1 MIHYEG
7 TIWRPPSEAGSL
19 IVQATI
25 GCAHNQCTFCTM
37 YKDKKFRIRSVEEI
51 KQDIAYAGKTYGR
64 QIRKLFLADGDAL
77 SMPTKDLLSVIDY
90 AKEQMPWVIS
100 ISSYGAALDVIH
112 KGENELKE
120 LKEAG
125 LSMVYMGA
133 ESGDETIL
141 KEIRKGITKQ
151 QLIEAGKLLKQAEI
165 LNSLTLIS
173 GLGGR
178 KFLKEHAINS
188 AHLISEIKPEYLG
201 FLTLMIEEEADL
213 YKKIRAGEMELLQPE
228 DVMEEM
234 RLFLEHVDSEGTVF
248 RSNHASNY
256 VMLKGTLNKDRDLM
270 LAQVKKAEE
279 DCLFRR
285 ENHRSL

>member
-1 MIHYEG
+1 MIDYEG
-7 TIWRPPSEAGSL
+7 AVWRPPSEAGSL

-37 YKDKKFRIRSVEEI
+37 YKDKKFRIRSLEEI
-51 KQDIAYAGKTYGR
+51 KQDIAYAGKNYGR

-77 SMPTKDLLSVIDY
+77 SMPAQDLLAVIAY
-90 AKEQMPWVIS
+90 AKEQMPWLIS
-100 ISSYGAALDVIH
+100 ISSYGTALDVIH
-112 KGENELKE
+112 KGENQLKE

-141 KEIRKGITKQ
+141 KEVRKGITKQ
-151 QLIEAGKLLKQAEI
+151 QLIEAGKLLKQSGI

-178 KFLKEHAINS
+178 KLLKEHAINS
-188 AHLISEIKPEYLG
+188 AHVISEIKPEYLG
-201 FLTLMIEEEADL
+201 FLTLMIEKEAVL
-213 YKKIRAGEMELLQPE
+213 YEKIKEGEMKLLQPE

-256 VMLKGTLNKDRDLM
+256 VMLKGTLNKDRDRM
-270 LAQVKKAEE
+270 LAQVKKAHE

-285 ENHRSL
+285 EKHRRL

>member
-1 MIHYEG
+1 MIQYEG
-7 TIWRPPSEAGSL
+7 AIWRPPSEARSL

-51 KQDIAYAGKTYGR
+51 KGDISYAAKIYGG

-77 SMPTKDLLSVIDY
+77 SMPIADLLDVISY
-90 AKEQMPWVIS
+90 AKEQMPWLVS
-100 ISSYGAALDVIH
+100 ISSYGTALDVIH
-112 KGENELKE
+112 KGEDQLKK

-141 KEIRKGITKQ
+141 KEIKKGITKQ

-178 KFLKEHAINS
+178 KLLKEHAINS
-188 AHLISEIKPEYLG
+188 ADLVSEIKPEYLG
-201 FLTLMIEEEADL
+201 FLTLMIEKDALIYE
-213 YKKIRAGEMELLQPE
+213 KIKSGEMELLQPE

-256 VMLKGTLNKDRDLM
+256 VMLKGTLNQDRDSM
-270 LAQVKKAEE
+270 LAQVKKAEQE
-279 DCLFRR
+279 CMFRK
-285 ENHRSL
+285 ENYRRL

>member
-1 MIHYEG
+1 MLHYEG

-37 YKDKKFRIRSVEEI
+37 YKDKKFRIRSVGEI
-51 KQDIAYAGKTYGR
+51 KQDIAYAGKIYGR

-77 SMPTKDLLSVIDY
+77 SMPTKDLLSVIAY
-90 AKEQMPWVIS
+90 AKEQMPWLIS
-100 ISSYGAALDVIH
+100 ISSYGTALDVIH
-112 KGENELKE
+112 KGENQLKK

-141 KEIRKGITKQ
+141 KEVRKGITKQ
-151 QLIEAGKLLKQAEI
+151 QLMEAGKLLKQAGI
-165 LNSLTLIS
+165 FNSLTLIS

-178 KFLKEHAINS
+178 KLLKEHAINS
-188 AHLISEIKPEYLG
+188 AYLISEIKPEYLG
-201 FLTLMIEEEADL
+201 FLTLMIEEEAVL
-213 YKKIRAGEMELLQPE
+213 YKKIKAGEMELLHPE

-234 RLFLEHVDSEGTVF
+234 RLFLEHIDSEGTVF

-285 ENHRSL
+285 ENHRRL

>member
-1 MIHYEG
+1 MLHYEG

-37 YKDKKFRIRSVEEI
+37 YKDKKFRIRSVGEI
-51 KQDIAYAGKTYGR
+51 KQDIAYAGKIYGR

-77 SMPTKDLLSVIDY
+77 SMPTKDLLSVIAY
-90 AKEQMPWVIS
+90 AKEQMPWLIS
-100 ISSYGAALDVIH
+100 ISSYGTALDVIH
-112 KGENELKE
+112 KGVNQLKK

-141 KEIRKGITKQ
+141 KEVRKGITKQ
-151 QLIEAGKLLKQAEI
+151 QLIEAGKLLKQAGI
-165 LNSLTLIS
+165 FNSLTLIS

-178 KFLKEHAINS
+178 KLLKEHAINS
-188 AHLISEIKPEYLG
+188 AYLISEIKPEYLG
-201 FLTLMIEEEADL
+201 FLTLMIEEEAVL
-213 YKKIRAGEMELLQPE
+213 YKKIKAGEMELLHPE

-285 ENHRSL
+285 ENHRRL

>member
-7 TIWRPPSEAGSL
+7 TIWRPPSEARSL

-51 KQDIAYAGKTYGR
+51 KQDIAYAAKTYGR
-64 QIRKLFLADGDAL
+64 QIQKLFLADGDAL
-77 SMPTKDLLSVIDY
+77 SIPTKELVEIIDY
-90 AKEQMPWVIS
+90 AKRQLPWLSS
-100 ISSYGAALDVIH
+100 ISSYGTALDVIR
-112 KGENELKE
+112 KGETQLKE

-125 LSMVYMGA
+125 LTMVYMGA
-133 ESGDETIL
+133 ESGDEMIL
-141 KEIRKGITKQ
+141 KEVRKGITKQ
-151 QLIEAGKLLKQAEI
+151 QLIEAGKMLKQAGI

-201 FLTLMIEEEADL
+201 FLTLMIDENAVL
-213 YKKIRAGEMELLQPE
+213 YEKIKSGEMELLQPE
-228 DVMEEM
+228 EVMEEM
-234 RLFLEHVDSEGTVF
+234 RLFLEHTDSEGTIF

-256 VMLKGTLNKDRDLM
+256 VMLKGTLNEDKDLM
-270 LAQVKKAEE
+270 LAQVKKAEAE
-279 DCLFRR
+279 CLFRK
-285 ENHRSL
+285 ENYRRL

>member
-1 MIHYEG
+1 MIQYEG

-51 KQDIAYAGKTYGR
+51 KQDIAYAGKFYGR

-77 SMPTKDLLSVIDY
+77 SMPTKDLLSVIAY
-90 AKEQMPWVIS
+90 AKEQMPWLIS
-100 ISSYGAALDVIH
+100 IASYGTALDVIH
-112 KGENELKE
+112 KGENQLKK

-125 LSMVYMGA
+125 LSMIYMGA

-141 KEIRKGITKQ
+141 KEVRKGITKQ

-178 KFLKEHAINS
+178 KLLKEHAINS
-188 AHLISEIKPEYLG
+188 AYLISEIKPEYLG
-201 FLTLMIEEEADL
+201 FLTLMIEEEAVL
-213 YKKIRAGEMELLQPE
+213 YKKIKAGEMELLHPE

-285 ENHRSL
+285 ENHRRL

>member
-77 SMPTKDLLSVIDY
+77 SMPTKDLLLVIAY
-90 AKEQMPWVIS
+90 AKEQMPWLIS
-100 ISSYGAALDVIH
+100 ISSYGTALDVIH

-151 QLIEAGKLLKQAEI
+151 QLIEAGKLLKQAGI

-178 KFLKEHAINS
+178 KFLKEHAVNS

-201 FLTLMIEEEADL
+201 FLTLMIEEEAVL
-213 YKKIRAGEMELLQPE
+213 YKKIKAGEMELLQPE

-285 ENHRSL
+285 ENHRRL

>member
-51 KQDIAYAGKTYGR
+51 KQDIAYARKTYGR

-77 SMPTKDLLSVIDY
+77 SMPIHDLLAVIAY
-90 AKEQMPWVIS
+90 AKEQMPWLIS
-100 ISSYGAALDVIH
+100 ISSYGTALDVIH
-112 KGENELKE
+112 KGENQLKE

-141 KEIRKGITKQ
+141 KEVKKGITKQ
-151 QLIEAGKLLKQAEI
+151 QLIEAGKLLKQAGI

-178 KFLKEHAINS
+178 KLLKEHAINS
-188 AHLISEIKPEYLG
+188 AYLISEMKPEYLG
-201 FLTLMIEEEADL
+201 FLTLMIDEEAVL
-213 YKKIRAGEMELLQPE
+213 YEEIKDGEMELLQPE

-234 RLFLEHVDSEGTVF
+234 RLFLEHVDSEGTIF

-256 VMLKGTLNKDRDLM
+256 VMLRGTLNQDRDLM

-285 ENHRSL
+285 ENHRRL

>member
-77 SMPTKDLLSVIDY
+77 SMPTKELLSVIAY

-100 ISSYGAALDVIH
+100 ISSYGTALDVIH
-112 KGENELKE
+112 KGESQLKE

-188 AHLISEIKPEYLG
+188 AHLISEMKPEYLG
-201 FLTLMIEEEADL
+201 FLTLMIEEEGDL

-256 VMLKGTLNKDRDLM
+256 VILKGTLNKDRDLM

>member
-1 MIHYEG
+1 MIQYEG
-7 TIWRPPSEAGSL
+7 AIWRPPSEAHSL
-19 IVQATI
+19 IVQATV

-51 KQDIAYAGKTYGR
+51 KQDIAYAAEAYGE

-77 SMPTKDLLSVIDY
+77 SMPTEDLLAVLAY
-90 AKEQMPWVIS
+90 AKEKMPWLVS
-100 ISSYGAALDVIH
+100 ISSYGTALDVIR
-112 KGENELKE
+112 KGEKQLKE

-125 LSMVYMGA
+125 LSMIYMGA

-151 QLIEAGKLLKQAEI
+151 QLIEAGKLLKQAGI

-178 KFLKEHAINS
+178 KLLKEHAINS
-188 AHLISEIKPEYLG
+188 ADLVSKIKPEYLG
-201 FLTLMIEEEADL
+201 FLTLMLDEEAII
-213 YKKIRAGEMELLQPE
+213 YEKIKNGEMELLQPE

-234 RLFLEHVDSEGTVF
+234 KLFLEHVDSEGTIF

-256 VMLKGTLNKDRDLM
+256 VMLKGTLNEDRDRM
-270 LAQVKKAEE
+270 LAQIKKAE
-279 DCLFRR
+279 DDSLFRK
-285 ENHRSL
+285 ENYRRL

>member
-77 SMPTKDLLSVIDY
+77 SMPTQDLLSVIAY
-90 AKEQMPWVIS
+90 AKEQMPWLIS
-100 ISSYGAALDVIH
+100 ISSYGTALDVIH

>member
-37 YKDKKFRIRSVEEI
+37 YKDKKFRIRSLGEI
-51 KQDIAYAGKTYGR
+51 KQDIAYARKTYGR

-77 SMPTKDLLSVIDY
+77 SMPTKDLLSVIAY
-90 AKEQMPWVIS
+90 AKEQMSWLIS
-100 ISSYGAALDVIH
+100 ISSYGTALDVIH
-112 KGENELKE
+112 KGENQLKK

-125 LSMVYMGA
+125 LSMIYMGA

-141 KEIRKGITKQ
+141 KEVRKGITKQ

-178 KFLKEHAINS
+178 KLLKEHAINS
-188 AHLISEIKPEYLG
+188 AYLISEIKPEYLG
-201 FLTLMIEEEADL
+201 FLTLMIEEEAVL
-213 YKKIRAGEMELLQPE
+213 YKKIKAGEMELLHPE
-228 DVMEEM
+228 DVMKEM

-285 ENHRSL
+285 ENHRRL

>member
-1 MIHYEG
+1 MLHYEG

-37 YKDKKFRIRSVEEI
+37 YKDKKFRIRSVGEI
-51 KQDIAYAGKTYGR
+51 KQDIAYAGKIYGR
-64 QIRKLFLADGDAL
+64 QIRKVFLADGDAL
-77 SMPTKDLLSVIDY
+77 SMPTKDLLSVIAY
-90 AKEQMPWVIS
+90 AKEQMPWLIS
-100 ISSYGAALDVIH
+100 ISSYGTALDVIH
-112 KGENELKE
+112 KGENQLKK

-141 KEIRKGITKQ
+141 KEVRKGITKQ
-151 QLIEAGKLLKQAEI
+151 QLIEAGKLLKQAGI
-165 LNSLTLIS
+165 FNSLTLIS

-178 KFLKEHAINS
+178 KLLKEHAINS
-188 AHLISEIKPEYLG
+188 AYLISEIKPEYLG
-201 FLTLMIEEEADL
+201 FLTLMIEEEAVL
-213 YKKIRAGEMELLQPE
+213 YKKIKAGEMELLHPE

-285 ENHRSL
+285 ENHRRL

>member
-19 IVQATI
+19 IVQATL

-77 SMPTKDLLSVIDY
+77 SMPTQDLLSVIAYVKD
-90 AKEQMPWVIS
+90 QMPWVIS
-100 ISSYGAALDVIH
+100 ISSYGTALDVIH

-133 ESGDETIL
+133 ESGDETVL

-151 QLIEAGKLLKQAEI
+151 QLIEAGKLLKQAGI

-178 KFLKEHAINS
+178 KFLKEHAVNS

-201 FLTLMIEEEADL
+201 FLTLMIEEEAVL
-213 YKKIRAGEMELLQPE
+213 YKKIKAGEMELLQPE

-285 ENHRSL
+285 ENHRRL

>member
-1 MIHYEG
+1 MLHYEG

-37 YKDKKFRIRSVEEI
+37 YKDKKFRIRSVGEI
-51 KQDIAYAGKTYGR
+51 KQDIAYAGKIYGR

-77 SMPTKDLLSVIDY
+77 SMPTKDLLSVIAY
-90 AKEQMPWVIS
+90 AKEQMPWLIS
-100 ISSYGAALDVIH
+100 ISSYGTALDVIH
-112 KGENELKE
+112 KGENQLKK

-141 KEIRKGITKQ
+141 KEVRKGITKQ
-151 QLIEAGKLLKQAEI
+151 QLMEAGKLLKQAGI
-165 LNSLTLIS
+165 FNSLTLIS

-178 KFLKEHAINS
+178 KLLKEHAINS
-188 AHLISEIKPEYLG
+188 AYLISEIKPEYLG
-201 FLTLMIEEEADL
+201 FLTLMIEEEAVL
-213 YKKIRAGEMELLQPE
+213 YKKIKAGEMELLHPE

-285 ENHRSL
+285 ENHRRL

>member
-1 MIHYEG
+1 MLHYEG

-25 GCAHNQCTFCTM
+25 GCAYNQCTFCTM
-37 YKDKKFRIRSVEEI
+37 YKDKKFRIRSVGEI

-77 SMPTKDLLSVIDY
+77 SMSTKDLLSVIAY
-90 AKEQMPWVIS
+90 AKEQMPWLIS
-100 ISSYGAALDVIH
+100 ISSYGTALDVIH
-112 KGENELKE
+112 KGENQLKK

-141 KEIRKGITKQ
+141 KEVRKGITKQ
-151 QLIEAGKLLKQAEI
+151 QLIEAGKLLKQAGI
-165 LNSLTLIS
+165 FNSLTLIS

-178 KFLKEHAINS
+178 KLLKEHAINS
-188 AHLISEIKPEYLG
+188 AYLISEIKPEYLG
-201 FLTLMIEEEADL
+201 FLTLMIEEEAVL
-213 YKKIRAGEMELLQPE
+213 YKKIKAGEMELLHPE

-285 ENHRSL
+285 ENHRRL

>member
-1 MIHYEG
+1 MIQYEG
-7 TIWRPPSEAGSL
+7 AIWRPPSEARSL

-51 KQDIAYAGKTYGR
+51 KSDISYAAKTYGR
-64 QIRKLFLADGDAL
+64 QIQKLFLADGDAL
-77 SMPTKDLLSVIDY
+77 SMPNADLLDVITY
-90 AKEQMPWVIS
+90 AKEQMPWLVS
-100 ISSYGAALDVIH
+100 ISSYGTALDVIH
-112 KGENELKE
+112 KGEDQLKK

-141 KEIRKGITKQ
+141 KEIKKGITKQ

-178 KFLKEHAINS
+178 KLLKEHAINS
-188 AHLISEIKPEYLG
+188 ADLVSEIKPEYLG
-201 FLTLMIEEEADL
+201 FLTLMIEKDALIYE
-213 YKKIRAGEMELLQPE
+213 KVKSGEMELLQPE

-256 VMLKGTLNKDRDLM
+256 VMLKGTLNQDRDSM
-270 LAQVKKAEE
+270 LAQVKRAEQE
-279 DCLFRR
+279 CMFRK
-285 ENHRSL
+285 ENYRRL

>member
-7 TIWRPPSEAGSL
+7 TIWRPPSEARSL

-51 KQDIAYAGKTYGR
+51 KQDIAYAAKTYGR
-64 QIRKLFLADGDAL
+64 QIQKLFLADGDAL
-77 SMPTKDLLSVIDY
+77 SIPTKELVEIIDY
-90 AKEQMPWVIS
+90 AKRQLPWLSS
-100 ISSYGAALDVIH
+100 ISSYGTALDVIR
-112 KGENELKE
+112 KGETQLKE

-125 LSMVYMGA
+125 LTMVYMGA
-133 ESGDETIL
+133 ESGDEMIL
-141 KEIRKGITKQ
+141 KEVRKGITKQ
-151 QLIEAGKLLKQAEI
+151 QLIEAGKMLKQAGI

-201 FLTLMIEEEADL
+201 FLTLMIDENAVL
-213 YKKIRAGEMELLQPE
+213 YEKIKSGEMELLQPE
-228 DVMEEM
+228 EVMEEM
-234 RLFLEHVDSEGTVF
+234 RLFLERTDSEGTIF

-256 VMLKGTLNKDRDLM
+256 VMLKGTLNEDKDLM
-270 LAQVKKAEE
+270 LAQVKKAEAE
-279 DCLFRR
+279 CLFRK
-285 ENHRSL
+285 ENYRRL

>member
-1 MIHYEG
+1 MIQYEG
-7 TIWRPPSEAGSL
+7 AIWRPPSEARSL

-51 KQDIAYAGKTYGR
+51 KGDISYATKNYGG
-64 QIRKLFLADGDAL
+64 QIQKLFLADGDAL
-77 SMPTKDLLSVIDY
+77 SMPIADLLDVITY
-90 AKEQMPWVIS
+90 AKEQMPWLVS
-100 ISSYGAALDVIH
+100 ISSYGTALDVIH
-112 KGENELKE
+112 KGEDQLKK

-141 KEIRKGITKQ
+141 KEIKKGITKQ

-178 KFLKEHAINS
+178 KLLKEHAINS
-188 AHLISEIKPEYLG
+188 ADLVSEIKPEYLG
-201 FLTLMIEEEADL
+201 FLTLMIEKDALIYE
-213 YKKIRAGEMELLQPE
+213 KIESGEMELLQPE

-256 VMLKGTLNKDRDLM
+256 VMLKGTLNQDRDSM
-270 LAQVKKAEE
+270 LAQVKRAEQE
-279 DCLFRR
+279 CMFRK
-285 ENHRSL
+285 ENYRRL

>member
-1 MIHYEG
+1 MLHYEG

-51 KQDIAYAGKTYGR
+51 KQDIAYAGKIYGR

-77 SMPTKDLLSVIDY
+77 SMPTEDLLSVVAY
-90 AKEQMPWVIS
+90 AKEQMPWLIS
-100 ISSYGAALDVIH
+100 VSSYGTALDVIH
-112 KGENELKE
+112 KGENQLKK

-151 QLIEAGKLLKQAEI
+151 QLIEAGKLLKQAGV

-178 KFLKEHAINS
+178 KLLKEHAINS
-188 AHLISEIKPEYLG
+188 AYLISEIKPEYLG
-201 FLTLMIEEEADL
+201 FLTLMIEEEAVL
-213 YKKIRAGEMELLQPE
+213 YKKIKAGEMELLHPE

-256 VMLKGTLNKDRDLM
+256 VMLKGTLNKDRNLM

-285 ENHRSL
+285 ENHRRL

>member
-77 SMPTKDLLSVIDY
+77 SMPTKELLSVIAY

-100 ISSYGAALDVIH
+100 ISSYGTALDVIH
-112 KGENELKE
+112 KGESQLKE

-141 KEIRKGITKQ
+141 EEIRKGITKQ

-188 AHLISEIKPEYLG
+188 AHLISEMKPEYLG

-256 VMLKGTLNKDRDLM
+256 VILKGTLNKDRDLM

-285 ENHRSL
+285 ENHRRL

>member
-1 MIHYEG
+1 MIDYEG
-7 TIWRPPSEAGSL
+7 AVWRPPSEAGSL

-37 YKDKKFRIRSVEEI
+37 YKDKKFRIRSLEEI
-51 KQDIAYAGKTYGR
+51 KQDIAYAGKNYGR

-77 SMPTKDLLSVIDY
+77 SMPAQDLLAVIAY
-90 AKEQMPWVIS
+90 AKEQMPWLIS
-100 ISSYGAALDVIH
+100 ISSYGTALDVIH
-112 KGENELKE
+112 KGENQLKE

-141 KEIRKGITKQ
+141 KEVRKGITKQ
-151 QLIEAGKLLKQAEI
+151 QLIEAGKLLKQSGI

-178 KFLKEHAINS
+178 KLLKEHAINS
-188 AHLISEIKPEYLG
+188 AHVISEIKPEYLG
-201 FLTLMIEEEADL
+201 FLTLMIEKEAVL
-213 YKKIRAGEMELLQPE
+213 YEKIKEGEMELLQPE

-256 VMLKGTLNKDRDLM
+256 VMLKGTLNKDRDRM
-270 LAQVKKAEE
+270 LAQVKKAHE

-285 ENHRSL
+285 EKHRRL

>member
-51 KQDIAYAGKTYGR
+51 KHDIACAGKTYGR

-77 SMPTKDLLSVIDY
+77 SMPTQDLLAVIAY
-90 AKEQMPWVIS
+90 AKEQMPWLIS
-100 ISSYGAALDVIH
+100 ISSYGTALDVIH
-112 KGENELKE
+112 KGENQLRELN
-120 LKEAG
+120 EAG

-141 KEIRKGITKQ
+141 KEVRKGITKQ
-151 QLIEAGKLLKQAEI
+151 QLVDAGRLLKQAGI

-178 KFLKEHAINS
+178 KLLKEHAINS
-188 AHLISEIKPEYLG
+188 AYLISEIKPEYLG
-201 FLTLMIEEEADL
+201 FLTLMIEKAAVL
-213 YKKIRAGEMELLQPE
+213 YEKIKAGEMELLHPE

-270 LAQVKKAEE
+270 LSQVKKAEE

-285 ENHRSL
+285 ENHRRL

>member
-37 YKDKKFRIRSVEEI
+37 YKDKKFRIRSLGEI
-51 KQDIAYAGKTYGR
+51 KQDIAYARKTYGR

-77 SMPTKDLLSVIDY
+77 SMPTKDLLSVIAY
-90 AKEQMPWVIS
+90 AKEQMPWLIS
-100 ISSYGAALDVIH
+100 ISSYGTALDVIH
-112 KGENELKE
+112 KGENQLKK

-125 LSMVYMGA
+125 LSMIYMGA

-141 KEIRKGITKQ
+141 KEVRKGITKQ

-178 KFLKEHAINS
+178 KLLKEHAINS
-188 AHLISEIKPEYLG
+188 AYLISEIKPEYLG
-201 FLTLMIEEEADL
+201 FLTLMIEEEAVL
-213 YKKIRAGEMELLQPE
+213 YKKIKAGEMELLHPE
-228 DVMEEM
+228 DVMKEM

-285 ENHRSL
+285 ENHRRL